1 MQNPNIRLAW
11 RQLQKNRGF
20 TALNIFGLTLGLT
33 TFLLIAMYIA
43 DELSY
48 DRFNINAGRI
58 CRLNT
63 DILSGGILTSM
74 ADAAPPV
81 APTLLKNYPEVEQ
94 AARMLMLD
102 NALLVKKGQSV
113 IKETRIIQ
121 CDPSIFRIFTLPMI
135 DGNPATALM
144 TPHSVVLT
152 ESMAKKYFGTTAAV
166 GRVLRTVNDTFP
178 LTVGGVIQDMPD
190 QACFHY
196 DFFLTL
202 QGSGIQTETGWWGIY
217 PMSTFVLLK
226 RGADFRTFN
235 KKLAALYGQYVPE
248 YKEME
253 ADAKGTWYERVSAT
267 PLTDIHLRSSRTDE
281 LARNG
286 NIQYVYI
293 FSAIGLFVLVIA
305 GINFMNLSTARSANR
320 AREVGVRKVLGSLRR
335 ELIGQFLT
343 ESVLITLAA
352 GILALGLS
360 ALLLPWFNDLADKRL
375 TLNPHTLAWVLPM
388 ITAVIIT
395 VGLLAGAYP
404 ALYLSAFRPVQIL
417 KGRLATGFKG
427 GALRSTLVVLQFSIS
442 LFLIV
447 GTLVVYRQLSYIR
460 NKDLGFDRSR
470 VLILDGMDAL
480 KDPTTFQKEL
490 QQIPGV
496 TGATISGYLPTND
509 KRWHDGGSGPDNGTG
524 NNGGWT
530 QVWKIDDA
538 YLPTL
543 GMRLVA
549 GRNFSRDYGT
559 DTAAVIINEAAAKL
573 FAIEKDPLNKTV
585 TLAWWQRSNRKL
597 KVIGVVKN
605 FNFSSLRD
613 NIQPLVFVNSLDE
626 DATLMAIRAKTDN
639 WPALLA
645 QLKQKWASLVPNRA
659 FEFSFMENDFDGLYR
674 AEQRMGQL
682 SILFSALAILI
693 ACLGLFGLAAY
704 AAEQRT
710 SEIGIRKILGA
721 SVPNIVSLL
730 SKDFGRLIGLAI
742 LIATPIAWMGM
753 NKWLQNFAY
762 HTTMG
767 PWPFV
772 LAAGIVVLIAAA
784 TTIYQSIRAAVAN
797 PVEALRIAE

>member
-1 MQNPNIRLAW
+1 MQNPNVKLAW
-11 RQLQKNRGF
+11 RQLLKNKGF
-20 TALNIFGLTLGLT
+20 TALNIFGLTLGLA
-33 TFLLIAMYIA
+33 TFLLITIYVA

-48 DRFNINAGRI
+48 DRFNVNANRI

-63 DILSGGILTSM
+63 DILSGGTLTSM

-102 NALLVKKGQSV
+102 DALLLRKGQSV
-113 IKETRIIQ
+113 IKETHIVQ
-121 CDPSIFRIFTLPMI
+121 CDPSIFQIFTLPMI
-135 DGNPATALM
+135 DGNPATALT
-144 TPHSVVLT
+144 TPHTVVLT
-152 ESMAKKYFGTTAAV
+152 ERMALKYFGTTAAV
-166 GRVLRTVNDTFP
+166 GRILPSVGDTHP
-178 LTVGGVIQDMPD
+178 LTVGGVIRDMPA
-190 QACFHY
+190 QACFHF
-196 DFFLTL
+196 DFFVTM
-202 QGSGIQTETGWWGIY
+202 QGTGMQTNGSFWAFF

-226 RGADFRTFN
+226 PGADFQAFN
-235 KKLAALYGQYVPE
+235 KKLAGLYAQFVPE

-253 ADAKGTWYERVSAT
+253 GDAKGTWYERVSAT
-267 PLTDIHLRSSRTDE
+267 PLADIHLRSSRTDE

-286 NIQYVYI
+286 NIQYIYI
-293 FSAIGLFVLVIA
+293 FSAIAIFVLVIA
-305 GINFMNLSTARSANR
+305 AINFMNLSTARSANR
-320 AREVGVRKVLGSLRR
+320 AREVGVRKVLGSLRSA
-335 ELIGQFLT
+335 LIGQFLT
-343 ESVLITLAA
+343 ESLLITLVA
-352 GILALGLS
+352 GFLALGFA
-360 ALLLPWFNDLADKRL
+360 ALILPWFNNLADKHL
-375 TLNPHTLAWVLPM
+375 AFNAHTLTWVLPM
-388 ITAVIIT
+388 IAAAILI

-404 ALYLSAFRPVQIL
+404 AFFLSGFRPVQVL
-417 KGRLATGFKG
+417 KGKLATGFKG
-427 GALRSTLVVLQFSIS
+427 AALRSALVIFQFSIS

-470 VLILDGMDAL
+470 VLIMGGIDAI
-480 KDPTTFQKEL
+480 KDPTTLQKEV
-490 QQIPGV
+490 QQLPGV

-530 QVWKIDDA
+530 QCWKIDDA

-573 FAIEKDPLNKTV
+573 FAIEKDPLNKIV
-585 TLAWWQRSNRKL
+585 TLAWWQRSNRKM
-597 KVIGVVKN
+597 KVIGVVKD
-605 FNFSSLRD
+605 FNFASLRD
-613 NIQPLVFVNSLDE
+613 NVQPLVFVNALDE
-626 DATLMAIRAKTDN
+626 DAVLMAIRAKTDN

-645 QLKQKWASLVPNRA
+645 QLKAKWTTMVPNRA
-659 FEFSFMENDFDGLYR
+659 FEFSFMDSDFDGLYR
-674 AEQRMGQL
+674 DEQRMGQL
-682 SILFSALAILI
+682 SILFSTLAILI

-721 SVPNIVSLL
+721 TVPNIVGLL
-730 SKDFGRLIGLAI
+730 SKDFGRLIAISI
-742 LIATPIAWMGM
+742 LIATPLAWLGM
-753 NKWLQNFAY
+753 DKWLQNFAY
-762 HTTMG
+762 RTTIN
-767 PWPFV
+767 PWLFV

-784 TTIYQSIRAAVAN
+784 TTIYQSIRAAVMN
-797 PVEALRIAE
+797 PVETLRNE

>member
-1 MQNPNIRLAW
+1 MQNPNFKLAW
-11 RQLQKNRGF
+11 RQLFKNKGF
-20 TALNIFGLTLGLT
+20 TALNIFGLTLGLAS
-33 TFLLIAMYIA
+33 FLLITIYVA

-48 DRFNINAGRI
+48 DRFNVNADRI

-63 DILSGGILTSM
+63 DILTGGILTSM
-74 ADAAPPV
+74 ADAAPPA

-94 AARMLMLD
+94 AARLLMLD
-102 NALLVKKGQSV
+102 NALLIRKGQSV
-113 IKETRIIQ
+113 VKETHIVQ
-121 CDPSIFRIFTLPMI
+121 CDPSIFKIFTLPML
-135 DGNPATALM
+135 DGNPATALT
-144 TPHSVVLT
+144 TPHTVVLS

-166 GRVLRTVNDTFP
+166 GRILRSVNDTFP
-178 LTVGGVIQDMPD
+178 LTVGGVIRDMPD
-190 QACFHY
+190 QACFHF
-196 DFFLTL
+196 DFFVTL

-226 RGADFRTFN
+226 PGADFNAFN
-235 KKLAALYGQYVPE
+235 KKLAGLYGQNVPD
-248 YKEME
+248 YNEME
-253 ADAKGTWYERVSAT
+253 KEANGAWYERVSAT
-267 PLTDIHLRSSRTDE
+267 LLTDIHLRSSRTDE

-286 NIQYVYI
+286 NIQYIYI
-293 FSAIGLFVLVIA
+293 FSAIAIFVLVIA
-305 GINFMNLSTARSANR
+305 AINFMSLSTARSANR
-320 AREVGVRKVLGSLRR
+320 AREVGVRKVLGSPRSA
-335 ELIGQFLT
+335 LILQFLT
-343 ESVLITLAA
+343 ESLLITLAA
-352 GILALGLS
+352 GIIAFGLA
-360 ALLLPWFNDLADKRL
+360 ALALPWFNHLADKQL
-375 TLNPHTLAWVLPM
+375 AFDTHTLAWTLPT
-388 ITAVIIT
+388 IAAAVII

-404 ALYLSAFRPVQIL
+404 ALFLSAFKPVQVL
-417 KGRLATGFKG
+417 KGKLAIGFRGARLRG
-427 GALRSTLVVLQFSIS
+427 TLVVFQFSIS

-470 VLILDGMDAL
+470 VLILGGMDAL

-490 QQIPGV
+490 QQFPGV

-509 KRWHDGGSGPDNGTG
+509 KRWHDGGYGPDNGTG

-538 YLPTL
+538 YMPTL
-543 GMRLVA
+543 GMKLVT

-573 FAIEKDPLNKTV
+573 FAIDNDPLNKTV
-585 TLAWWQRSNRKL
+585 TLAWWQRSNRKM

-613 NIQPLVFVNSLDE
+613 NVQPLVFVNALDE
-626 DATLMAIRAKTDN
+626 DAVLMAIRAKTDN
-639 WPALLA
+639 WPVLLA

-659 FEFSFMENDFDGLYR
+659 VEFSFMDSDFDGLYR

-682 SILFSALAILI
+682 SILFSVLAILI

-721 SVPNIVSLL
+721 SVPNIIGLL
-730 SKDFGRLIGLAI
+730 SRDFGRLIAMAI
-742 LIATPIAWMGM
+742 LIATPLAWLSMK
-753 NKWLQNFAY
+753 KWLQNFAY
-762 HTTMG
+762 RTTIS
-767 PWPFV
+767 PWLFV
-772 LAAGIVVLIAAA
+772 LAATIVLLIAAA
-784 TTIYQSIRAAVAN
+784 TTIYQSIRAAILN
-797 PVEALRIAE
+797 PVETLRNE

>member
-1 MQNPNIRLAW
+1 MRRVNLLLAI
-11 RQLQKNRGF
+11 RQLKKTKGF
-20 TALNIFGLTLGLT
+20 TLLNILGLTLGLT
-33 TFLLIAMYIA
+33 TFLLIVVYVV

-48 DRFNINAGRI
+48 DRFNVNADRI

-63 DILSGGILTSM
+63 DILSGGTLTPM

-81 APTLLKNYPEVEQ
+81 APTLLKNYPEVQQ

-102 NALLVKKGQSV
+102 NALLLRKGQSV
-113 IKETRIIQ
+113 IKENRIVQ
-121 CDPSIFRIFTLPMI
+121 CDPSIFQIFTLPMI

-152 ESMAKKYFGTTAAV
+152 ESMALKYFGTTAAV
-166 GRVLRTVNDTFP
+166 GRILSSVGDTIP
-178 LTVGGVIQDMPD
+178 LTVGGVIRDMPA
-190 QACFHY
+190 QACFHF
-196 DFFLTL
+196 DFFVTL
-202 QGSGIQTETGWWGIY
+202 QGDGMQTDPNWWSFF

-226 RGADFRTFN
+226 PGADFQAFN
-235 KKLAALYGQYVPE
+235 KKLAGLYGQFVPE

-253 ADAKGTWYERVSAT
+253 AEAKGTWYERVSAT

-293 FSAIGLFVLVIA
+293 FSAIALFVLVIA
-305 GINFMNLSTARSANR
+305 AINFMNLSTARSANR
-320 AREVGVRKVLGSLRR
+320 AREVGVRKVLGSHRSA
-335 ELIGQFLT
+335 LIGQFLT
-343 ESVLITLAA
+343 ESLLITLVA
-352 GILALGLS
+352 GFLALGLA
-360 ALLLPWFNDLADKRL
+360 ALVLPWFNNLADKHL
-375 TLNPHTLAWVLPM
+375 ALNTHTLAWVLPT
-388 ITAVIIT
+388 IAAAVGV

-404 ALYLSAFRPVQIL
+404 ALFLSAFKPVQVL
-417 KGRLATGFKG
+417 KGKLATGFKG
-427 GALRSTLVVLQFSIS
+427 AALRSTLVVFQFSIS

-470 VLILDGMDAL
+470 VLIMSGMDAL
-480 KDPTTFQKEL
+480 KDPTTLQKEV
-490 QQIPGV
+490 QQLPGV

-509 KRWHDGGSGPDNGTG
+509 KRWHNWGSGPDNGTG

-530 QVWKIDDA
+530 QCWKIDDA

-543 GMRLVA
+543 GMQLVA

-559 DTAAVIINEAAAKL
+559 DSGAVIINEAAAKL
-573 FAIEKDPLNKTV
+573 YAIDKDPLNKTV
-585 TLAWWQRSNRKL
+585 SLAWWQRNGRKMN
-597 KVIGVVKN
+597 VIGVVKN
-605 FNFSSLRD
+605 FNFASLRD
-613 NIQPLVFVNSLDE
+613 NIQPLVFVNALDE
-626 DATLMAIRAKTDN
+626 DAVLMAIRAKTDN

-645 QLKQKWASLVPNRA
+645 QLKQKWTSMVPNRA
-659 FEFSFMENDFDGLYR
+659 FEFSFMDADFDGLYR

-682 SILFSALAILI
+682 SMLFSTLAILI

-721 SVPNIVSLL
+721 SVPNIVGLL
-730 SKDFGRLIGLAI
+730 SRDFGRLIALSI
-742 LIATPIAWMGM
+742 LIATPLAWLGM
-753 NKWLQNFAY
+753 DKWLQNFAY
-762 HTTMG
+762 RTTIS
-767 PWPFV
+767 PWLFL
-772 LAAGIVVLIAAA
+772 LAACIVVLIAAA
-784 TTIYQSIRAAVAN
+784 TTIAQSIRAAIAN
-797 PVEALRIAE
+797 PVNSLRAE

>member
-1 MQNPNIRLAW
+1 MQNPNIKLAW
-11 RQLQKNRGF
+11 RQLQKNKGF
-20 TALNIFGLTLGLT
+20 TALNIFGLTLGLA
-33 TFLLIAMYIA
+33 TFLLITMYVA

-48 DRFNINAGRI
+48 DRFNINADRI

-81 APTLLKNYPEVEQ
+81 APTLLKNYPEVEL

-102 NALLVKKGQSV
+102 DALLLRKGQSV
-113 IKETRIIQ
+113 IKETRIVQ
-121 CDPSIFRIFTLPMI
+121 CDPSIFSIFTLPMI
-135 DGNPATALM
+135 DGNPATALAS
-144 TPHSVVLT
+144 PHTVVLT
-152 ESMAKKYFGTTAAV
+152 ERMALKYFGTTAAV
-166 GRVLRTVNDTFP
+166 GRILPSVGDTTP
-178 LTVGGVIQDMPD
+178 LTVGGVIRDMPA
-190 QACFHY
+190 QACFHF
-196 DFFLTL
+196 DFFVTM
-202 QGSGIQTETGWWGIY
+202 QGNGMQTNGSFWAFF

-226 RGADFRTFN
+226 PGTDFQAFN
-235 KKLAALYGQYVPE
+235 KKLAGLYGQYVPE

-253 ADAKGTWYERVSAT
+253 ADAKGTWYERVGAT

-293 FSAIGLFVLVIA
+293 FSAIALFVLVIA

-320 AREVGVRKVLGSLRR
+320 AREVGVRKVLGSLRSA
-335 ELIGQFLT
+335 LIGQFLT
-343 ESVLITLAA
+343 ESLLITLAA
-352 GILALGLS
+352 GILALGLA
-360 ALLLPWFNDLADKRL
+360 ALLLPWFNDLADKHL
-375 TLNPHTLAWVLPM
+375 ALNPHTLAWVLPM
-388 ITAVIIT
+388 ITAAILT

-404 ALYLSAFRPVQIL
+404 ALYLSAFKPVQVL
-417 KGRLATGFKG
+417 KGKLATGFKG
-427 GALRSTLVVLQFSIS
+427 GALRSTLVVFQFSIS

-470 VLILDGMDAL
+470 VLILNGMDAL

-490 QQIPGV
+490 QQIHGV

-543 GMRLVA
+543 GMRLAA
-549 GRNFSRDYGT
+549 GRNFSRDYGS

-585 TLAWWQRSNRKL
+585 TLAWWQRSNRKMN
-597 KVIGVVKN
+597 VIGVVKN

-626 DATLMAIRAKTDN
+626 DAILMAIRANTDN

-645 QLKQKWASLVPNRA
+645 QLKQKWTSLVPNRA
-659 FEFSFMENDFDGLYR
+659 FEISFMDSDFDGLYR

-682 SILFSALAILI
+682 SILFSALTILI

-710 SEIGIRKILGA
+710 SEIGLRKILGA
-721 SVPNIVSLL
+721 SVPNIVGLL
-730 SKDFGRLIGLAI
+730 LKDFGRLIGLAI
-742 LIATPIAWMGM
+742 LIATPLAWLGM
-753 NKWLQNFAY
+753 DKWLQNFAY
-762 HTTMG
+762 RATIS
-767 PWPFV
+767 PWLFV

-797 PVEALRIAE
+797 PVETLRTE

>member
-1 MQNPNIRLAW
+1 MRRVNLLLAI
-11 RQLQKNRGF
+11 RQLKKTKGF
-20 TALNIFGLTLGLT
+20 SLLNILGLTLGLT
-33 TFLLIAMYIA
+33 TFLLITIYVA

-48 DRFNINAGRI
+48 DRFNVNADRI

-63 DILSGGILTSM
+63 DILSGGTLTSM

-81 APTLLKNYPEVEQ
+81 APTLLKNYPEVQQ

-102 NALLVKKGQSV
+102 NALLLRKGQSV
-113 IKETRIIQ
+113 IKETRIVQ
-121 CDPSIFRIFTLPMI
+121 CDPSIFQIFTLPMI

-152 ESMAKKYFGTTAAV
+152 ASMAQKYFGTTAAV
-166 GRVLRTVNDTFP
+166 GRILRSVNDSTP
-178 LTVGGVIQDMPD
+178 LTVGGVIRDMPA

-196 DFFLTL
+196 DFFITM
-202 QGSGIQTETGWWGIY
+202 QGDGMQTNPGWYAIF

-226 RGADFRTFN
+226 PGADFGAFN
-235 KKLAALYGQYVPE
+235 KKLAGFMRQFVPE
-248 YKEME
+248 YGAIE
-253 ADAKGTWYERVSAT
+253 DDNKGAYYQRISAT

-293 FSAIGLFVLVIA
+293 FSAIALFVLAIA
-305 GINFMNLSTARSANR
+305 AINFMNLSTARSANR
-320 AREVGVRKVLGSLRR
+320 AREVGVRKVLGSLRSA
-335 ELIGQFLT
+335 LIGQFLT
-343 ESVLITLAA
+343 ESLLITLTA
-352 GILALGLS
+352 GILALGLA
-360 ALLLPWFNDLADKRL
+360 ALVLPGFNNLADKQL
-375 TLNPHTLAWVLPM
+375 ALNTHTLAWVLPT
-388 ITAVIIT
+388 IAAAVLV

-404 ALYLSAFRPVQIL
+404 ALFLSAFKPVQVL
-417 KGRLATGFKG
+417 KGKLATGFKG
-427 GALRSTLVVLQFSIS
+427 AALRSTLVVFQFSIS

-470 VLILDGMDAL
+470 VLILNGMDAL
-480 KDPTTFQKEL
+480 KDPTTLQKEVRQL
-490 QQIPGV
+490 PGV

-524 NNGGWT
+524 TNGGWT

-543 GMRLVA
+543 GMQLVA

-559 DTAAVIINEAAAKL
+559 DTGAVIINEAAARL
-573 FAIEKDPLNKTV
+573 FAIDKDPLNKTV
-585 TLAWWQRSNRKL
+585 NLAWWQRNNRKMN
-597 KVIGVVKN
+597 VIGVVKN

-613 NIQPLVFVNSLDE
+613 NIQPLVFVNALDE
-626 DATLMAIRAKTDN
+626 DAVLMAIRVKTDN

-645 QLKQKWASLVPNRA
+645 QLKTKWKTMVPNRA
-659 FEFSFMENDFDGLYR
+659 FEFSFMDSDFDGLYR

-682 SILFSALAILI
+682 SILFSTLAILI

-721 SVPNIVSLL
+721 SVPNIVGLL
-730 SKDFGRLIGLAI
+730 SRDFGRLIVLSI
-742 LIATPIAWMGM
+742 LIATPLAWIGTE
-753 NKWLQNFAY
+753 KWLRNFAY
-762 HTTMG
+762 RTTIS
-767 PWPFV
+767 PWLFA
-772 LAAGIVVLIAAA
+772 LAACIVVLIAAA
-784 TTIYQSIRAAVAN
+784 TTIVQSVRAAIAN
-797 PVEALRIAE
+797 PVDSLRAE

>member
-1 MQNPNIRLAW
+1 MQNPNIKLAW
-11 RQLQKNRGF
+11 RQLQKNKGF
-20 TALNIFGLTLGLT
+20 TALNILGLTLGLA
-33 TFLLIAMYIA
+33 TFLLITMYVA

-48 DRFNINAGRI
+48 DRFNINADRI

-81 APTLLKNYPEVEQ
+81 APTLLKNFPEVEH

-166 GRVLRTVNDTFP
+166 GRILRTVNDTFP
-178 LTVGGVIQDMPD
+178 LTVGGVIHDMPD
-190 QACFHY
+190 QACFHF
-196 DFFLTL
+196 DFFVTL

-226 RGADFRTFN
+226 RGADFQAFN
-235 KKLAALYGQYVPE
+235 KKLAGLYGQYVPE

-253 ADAKGTWYERVSAT
+253 ADAKGTWYECVGAT

-293 FSAIGLFVLVIA
+293 FSAIALFVLVIA

-320 AREVGVRKVLGSLRR
+320 AREVGVRKVLGSLRSA
-335 ELIGQFLT
+335 LIGQFLT
-343 ESVLITLAA
+343 ESLLITLAA
-352 GILALGLS
+352 GILALGLA

-375 TLNPHTLAWVLPM
+375 ALNPHTLAWVLPM
-388 ITAVIIT
+388 ITAAIIT

-404 ALYLSAFRPVQIL
+404 ALYLSAFRPLQVL
-417 KGRLATGFKG
+417 KGKLATGFKG
-427 GALRSTLVVLQFSIS
+427 GALRGTLVVFQFSIS

-470 VLILDGMDAL
+470 VLILNGMDAL
-480 KDPTTFQKEL
+480 NDPTTFQKEL

-509 KRWHDGGSGPDNGTG
+509 KRWHNGGSGPDNGTG
-524 NNGGWT
+524 TNGGWT
-530 QVWKIDDA
+530 QCWKIDDA

-543 GMRLVA
+543 GMQLVA

-559 DTAAVIINEAAAKL
+559 DTAAVIINESAAKL
-573 FAIEKDPLNKTV
+573 FAIDKDPLNKTV
-585 TLAWWQRSNRKL
+585 NIAWWQRNNRKMN
-597 KVIGVVKN
+597 VIGVVKN

-613 NIQPLVFVNSLDE
+613 NIQPLVFVNALDE
-626 DATLMAIRAKTDN
+626 DAVLMAIRAKTDN

-645 QLKQKWASLVPNRA
+645 QLKQKWTSLVPNRA
-659 FEFSFMENDFDGLYR
+659 FEFSFMDSDFDGLYR
-674 AEQRMGQL
+674 AEQRMGQV
-682 SILFSALAILI
+682 SILFSTLAILI

-721 SVPNIVSLL
+721 SVPNIVGLL
-730 SKDFGRLIGLAI
+730 SKDFGRLILIAI
-742 LIATPIAWMGM
+742 GIATPLAWLGM
-753 NKWLQNFAY
+753 DKWLQNFAY
-762 HTTMG
+762 RTTIS
-767 PWPFV
+767 PWLFV
-772 LAAGIVVLIAAA
+772 LAAAIVVVIAA
-784 TTIYQSIRAAVAN
+784 TTTIFQSIRAAVVN
-797 PVEALRIAE
+797 PVETLRTE

>member
-1 MQNPNIRLAW
+1 MQNPNIKLAW
-11 RQLQKNRGF
+11 RQLLKNKGF
-20 TALNIFGLTLGLT
+20 TALNIFGLMLGLT
-33 TFLLIAMYIA
+33 TFLLITIYVA

-48 DRFNINAGRI
+48 DRFNVNANRI

-166 GRVLRTVNDTFP
+166 GRILRTVNDTFP
-178 LTVGGVIQDMPD
+178 LTVGGVIHDMPD
-190 QACFHY
+190 QACFHF
-196 DFFLTL
+196 DFFVTL
-202 QGSGIQTETGWWGIY
+202 QGSDIQTNPGWYSIF

-226 RGADFRTFN
+226 PGASFAAFD
-235 KKLAALYGQYVPE
+235 KKLTGFYGQFVPE
-248 YKEME
+248 YREME
-253 ADAKGTWYERVSAT
+253 KESGGTWYTRLSAI

-293 FSAIGLFVLVIA
+293 FSAIALFVLVIA
-305 GINFMNLSTARSANR
+305 AINFMNLSTARSANR
-320 AREVGVRKVLGSLRR
+320 AREVGVRKVLGSLRSA
-335 ELIGQFLT
+335 LVGQFLT
-343 ESVLITLAA
+343 ESLLITLTA
-352 GILALGLS
+352 GILALGLA
-360 ALLLPWFNDLADKRL
+360 ALVLPWFNNLADKQL
-375 TLNPHTLAWVLPM
+375 TFNTHTLAWVLPM
-388 ITAVIIT
+388 IGAAILI

-404 ALYLSAFRPVQIL
+404 ALFLSAFKPIQVL
-417 KGRLATGFKG
+417 KGKLATGFKG
-427 GALRSTLVVLQFSIS
+427 ARLRSTLVVFQFSIS

-447 GTLVVYRQLSYIR
+447 GTLVVYRQLNYIR

-470 VLILDGMDAL
+470 VLIMNGMDAL
-480 KDPTTFQKEL
+480 AHPTTLQKEV
-490 QQIPGV
+490 QQLPGV

-509 KRWHDGGSGPDNGTG
+509 KRWHNGGNGPNNGTG
-524 NNGGWT
+524 TNGGWT
-530 QVWKIDDA
+530 QCWKIDDA

-543 GMRLVA
+543 GMQLVA

-559 DTAAVIINEAAAKL
+559 DTAAIIINEAAAKL
-573 FAIEKDPLNKTV
+573 FAIDKDPLNKTV
-585 TLAWWQRSNRKL
+585 TIGWWQRNNRKMN
-597 KVIGVVKN
+597 VIGVVKN

-613 NIQPLVFVNSLDE
+613 NIQPLVFVNALDE
-626 DATLMAIRAKTDN
+626 DAVLMAIRAKTDN

-645 QLKQKWASLVPNRA
+645 QLKQKWASMVPNRS
-659 FEFSFMENDFDGLYR
+659 FEFSFMDNDFDGLYR

-682 SILFSALAILI
+682 SVLFSTLAIFI

-721 SVPNIVSLL
+721 SVPNIVGLL
-730 SKDFGRLIGLAI
+730 SKDFGRLIALAI
-742 LIATPIAWMGM
+742 LIATPLAWLGM
-753 NKWLQNFAY
+753 DKWLQNFAY
-762 HTTMG
+762 RATIS
-767 PWPFV
+767 PWLFV

-784 TTIYQSIRAAVAN
+784 TTTYQSIRAAVAN
-797 PVEALRIAE
+797 PVETLRNE